1 MLPGQKKHRLLRLT
15 DSRAKPIQITVRV
28 NKKLITM
35 ELDTGASLSMISQQT
50 FAQIGHI
57 RELKPST
64 VRLTSY
70 SGHEIKV
77 LGTVD
82 VEVSYEGVQKVLP
95 LLIVEG
101 NGPSLFGH
109 NWLMHFQ
116 LNWQSIQQVQQKGDL
131 ELVLDKYNLV
141 FEKGLRK
148 LKGTTAKIHI
158 GDHQTKPIFCKA
170 CPVPYAI
177 RPKLEAD
184 LDRLQHEG
192 IIERVQFSEWD
203 SPIVPVMKPDNSIRI
218 CGDYKTTINKASK
231 LDTYPLPKVDD
242 LFSSLAGGKSFT
254 KMDLSHAYQQVELD
268 LQSQLYT
275 TVNTHKGLYAYRR
288 LPFGI
293 NSAPSIFQRPM
304 ENLIQGI
311 PQVSVYI
318 DDILITGHT
327 ESEHV
332 ANVEKVLE
340 RLSLAGMKLRRET
353 CIFMA
358 PEVQYLGHKITKH
371 GIEPT
376 EEKVEAIVQSPC
388 PTNVSELKSIFRLN

>member
-57 RELKPST
+57 MELKPST

-70 SGHEIKV
+70 SGHEIEV

-101 NGPSLFGH
+101 TGPSLFGH

-131 ELVLDKYNLV
+131 ELVLDKYILV
-141 FEKGLRK
+141 IEKGLRK

-177 RPKLEAD
+177 RPKLEAE

-203 SPIVPVMKPDNSIRI
+203 SPIVHSESTQHHQ
-218 CGDYKTTINKASK
+218 Y
-231 LDTYPLPKVDD
+231 
-242 LFSSLAGGKSFT
+242 FSA
-254 KMDLSHAYQQVELD
+254 
-268 LQSQLYT
+268 
-275 TVNTHKGLYAYRR
+275 
-288 LPFGI
+288 
-293 NSAPSIFQRPM
+293 
-304 ENLIQGI
+304 
-311 PQVSVYI
+311 
-318 DDILITGHT
+318 
-327 ESEHV
+327 
-332 ANVEKVLE
+332 
-340 RLSLAGMKLRRET
+340 
-353 CIFMA
+353 
-358 PEVQYLGHKITKH
+358 
-371 GIEPT
+371 
-376 EEKVEAIVQSPC
+376 
-388 PTNVSELKSIFRLN
+388 